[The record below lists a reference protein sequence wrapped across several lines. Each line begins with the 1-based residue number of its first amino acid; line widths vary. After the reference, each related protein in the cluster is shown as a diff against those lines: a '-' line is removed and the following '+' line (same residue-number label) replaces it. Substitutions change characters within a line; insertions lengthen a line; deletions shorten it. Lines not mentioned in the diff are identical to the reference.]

1 MEKIIEIRRRVESK
15 DFIGEEASL
24 VLNSL
29 LDRETVKLMEYR
41 YNVPMSLYR
50 GCNGMSKGVLN
61 ELKTV
66 K

>member
-15 DFIGEEASL
+15 GFIGKEANL

-29 LDRETVKLMEYR
+29 WDREPVKLTEYR
-41 YNVPMSLYR
+41 CNVLMSLYR
-50 GCNGMSKGVLN
+50 GYNGTSKGVLN
-61 ELKTV
+61 ELKTM